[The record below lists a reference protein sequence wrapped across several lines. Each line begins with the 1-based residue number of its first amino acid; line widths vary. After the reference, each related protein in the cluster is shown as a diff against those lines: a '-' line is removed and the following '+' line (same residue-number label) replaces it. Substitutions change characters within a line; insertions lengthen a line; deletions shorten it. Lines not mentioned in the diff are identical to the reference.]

1 MNSKLNNRS
10 TRPAHRQ
17 EAHMSQKGQKQPTK
31 PAPSSIRP
39 GQQQGSSSSQAAK
52 PSSGFSAS
60 DLNRIV
66 LEYLNKKGYHRT
78 EQMLRAES
86 SRTLTPSNKSSVASS
101 TLPAPATSAT
111 QEVTTNG
118 KPASNPPMPLKRD
131 ANGNLVQQAQ
141 VTPQHYFRAY
151 AMLKNWVDS
160 SLDMYKPEL
169 SRIIYP
175 IFIYVFL
182 TLVSKAP
189 VQARRF
195 FDKYSEDYKALHGTE
210 INKLFSVNSV
220 DHIKENELA
229 QGFQSNKYRVT
240 ISRTTLNLLLYFLNE
255 NESVGGSLLISII
268 NQNLEPNAVDNI
280 ISQDTLTDGIKD
292 ISAGAIDVD
301 NHNSVPVKLG
311 PFPRDQE
318 FTKEV
323 EVELMRKDEQEIEE
337 NPDENRKTLVEEY
350 KSMTGATAAVAPVG
364 AQPEAPAT
372 QKGDESDD
380 ASEKKEHDEKAGEK
394 GTAPSSSGQPA
405 VPIPAGTVPLNA
417 PVGLPLSTTATD
429 LINPMMESPLPG
441 ALPLPPKT
449 ALDLKLEIQ
458 KVRESRDAIK
468 MDNLQTSAPS
478 VCMYT
483 FHNTNREMTC
493 LRFSDDSRLVAAGF
507 QDSYIKL
514 WSLDGTPLESQLP
527 SKAKDASNTVT
538 LIGHS
543 GPVYSVSFSPDNRY
557 LVSASEDKTV
567 RLWSLD
573 TYTCLVSY
581 KGHNHPVWD
590 VKFSPLG
597 HYFATGSHDQTARL
611 WSCDHIYPLRIFAG
625 HLNDVD
631 CVTFHPN
638 GTYVLTGS
646 SDKTCRM
653 WDIQTG
659 DSVRLFL
666 GHTASVVSVAVSP
679 DGRWLTTG
687 SEDGVII
694 VWDIGTGK
702 RIKQMRGHGKSAVYS
717 LSFNK
722 EGNILVSGG
731 ADQSV
736 RVWDLKKFTNEPS
749 LEPEQP
755 YSGYLGDMEASVNQ
769 DVKEYGRRRTVFPTQ
784 DLMASFHTKKTPI
797 YTVKFTRTNLVLA
810 GGAFTE

>member
-1 MNSKLNNRS
+1 
-10 TRPAHRQ
+10 
-17 EAHMSQKGQKQPTK
+17 MSQKGQKQPSK
-31 PAPSSIRP
+31 PIEGNVRASGAQQSSV
-39 GQQQGSSSSQAAK
+39 SSSQAAR

-86 SRTLTPSNKSSVASS
+86 SRTLTPSNKNSAALNTLPPPSS
-101 TLPAPATSAT
+101 TIN
-111 QEVTTNG
+111 QEVATNG
-118 KPASNPPMPLKRD
+118 KPVSNPSLPLKRD
-131 ANGNLVQQAQ
+131 ANNNIIQQSR

-151 AMLKNWVDS
+151 AMLKNWIDS
-160 SLDMYKPEL
+160 SLDMYRPEL

-182 TLVSKAP
+182 TLVHKDP

-195 FDKYSEDYKALHGTE
+195 FDKYSHDFKALHGSE

-229 QGFQSNKYRVT
+229 QGFQSNKYRVS

-280 ISQDTLTDGIKD
+280 TSQETLTDGIKD
-292 ISAGAIDVD
+292 VSAGAIDVD

-311 PFPRDQE
+311 PFPIDQE

-323 EVELMRKDEQEIEE
+323 EVELKRKDEQENEQ
-337 NPDENRKTLVEEY
+337 NPDENRRTLLEEY
-350 KSMTGATAAVAPVG
+350 KSMTGQDSNIQDPNVYPTESTSVQKSEDG
-364 AQPEAPAT
+364 EIPE
-372 QKGDESDD
+372 KVEDKS
-380 ASEKKEHDEKAGEK
+380 SEKSSAPNSASGQSAGEK
-394 GTAPSSSGQPA
+394 QSGPAPSVASAALASVKAAASS
-405 VPIPAGTVPLNA
+405 PL
-417 PVGLPLSTTATD
+417 
-429 LINPMMESPLPG
+429 NPMMESPLKDV
-441 ALPLPPKT
+441 LPLPPKT

-458 KVRESRDAIK
+458 KVRESRDAIRL
-468 MDNLQTSAPS
+468 DNFQVSAPS

-483 FHNTNREMTC
+483 FHNTNRDMTC
-493 LRFSDDSRLVAAGF
+493 LQFSDDSRLLAAGF
-507 QDSYIKL
+507 QGSYIRI
-514 WSLDGTPLESQLP
+514 WSLDGSQLV
-527 SKAKDASNTVT
+527 SKLSSKSKGEPTNNVT

-543 GPVYSVSFSPDNRY
+543 GPVYSLSFSPDNRY
-557 LVSASEDKTV
+557 LVSASEDMTV

-573 TYTCLVSY
+573 SFTCLVSY
-581 KGHNHPVWD
+581 NGHNHPVWD

-597 HYFATGSHDQTARL
+597 HYFVTGSHDQTARL

-631 CVTFHPN
+631 CVAFHPN

-687 SEDGVII
+687 SEDGIII

-736 RVWDLKKFTNEPS
+736 RVWDLKKFTNEPG
-749 LEPEQP
+749 LEPEQQYTG
-755 YSGYLGDMEASVNQ
+755 YSGDMETSVNQ

-784 DLMASFHTKKTPI
+784 DLLASFHTKRTPI
-797 YTVKFTRTNLVLA
+797 YTVKFTRSNLVLA
-810 GGAFTE
+810 GGAFAE